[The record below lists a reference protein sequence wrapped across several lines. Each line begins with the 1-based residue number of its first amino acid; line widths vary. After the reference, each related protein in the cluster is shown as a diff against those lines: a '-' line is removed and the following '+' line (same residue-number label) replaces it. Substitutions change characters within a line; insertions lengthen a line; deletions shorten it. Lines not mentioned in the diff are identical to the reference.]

1 MFTPVTRPA
10 RLLSGMA
17 ALLLAATGAAGVS
30 ASAAPFESNG
40 RTFAVDF
47 SDLDLAKPADRRL
60 LDRRIARAAAKVCPD
75 SDLGRAAKCRAEAI
89 AHVQAPIDQ
98 AIARAAT
105 REVYADASRNQLIL
119 GN

>member
-1 MFTPVTRPA
+1 MSTPVNSPA
-10 RLLSGMA
+10 RLLPAMA
-17 ALLLAATGAAGVS
+17 AILLAATGAAGVS

-47 SDLDLAKPADRRL
+47 SDLDLAKPADRKQ

-75 SDLGRAAKCRAEAI
+75 SDLRRAAKCRAEAI
-89 AHVQAPIDQ
+89 AHVQAPIDR

-105 REVYADASRNQLIL
+105 REVYADAAHNRVVM
-119 GN
+119 GH